1 MIWPECKLIAS
12 SKRGAIHHDGL
23 LFFLWGGIFSVFRNL
38 SMLLIITIF
47 TSSSIGTGS
56 FHWYYLIVLVVELL
70 WWHDLN
76 DEGQDIL
83 AIADETTEEINTFS
97 SIPKVVRDSISWFSP
112 CQSYGSVCTCVL
124 CGSTD
129 FSCKKKGREAWD
141 MTYM

>member
-12 SKRGAIHHDGL
+12 SKRVGAIHHDGFL
-23 LFFLWGGIFSVFRNL
+23 LFFLWGGVVGIFTVFRNL

-47 TSSSIGTGS
+47 TSSSSIGTGS

-112 CQSYGSVCTCVL
+112 CQSYGSMYVCVWIH
-124 CGSTD
+124 G
-129 FSCKKKGREAWD
+129 F
-141 MTYM
+141 